1 MTSSELGEFLR
12 ARRAQLAPEDVGL
25 TSYRRRRVAGLRREE
40 VAVLAGMNSDYY
52 ARLEQGR
59 ERHPS
64 AQLLDA
70 LCRALRLDA
79 EAREHAH
86 RLAGTTPA
94 GLGAQPR
101 ETVSPLLRQLLD
113 TQAHTPAFV
122 VSPPLDLLAANTLAG
137 ALFSPFQAAD
147 NLARMTFLDPA
158 APIFFARWEQ
168 TAQATVAAL
177 RHATG
182 LTPHYPRLDE
192 LVRTLCAASPPF
204 SALWASHT
212 VWGKTHDA
220 KELVHPEVGP
230 LSLTY
235 QTFDVRGAPGQ
246 QLVIY
251 HAEPGSPGAQAL
263 TLLGTLAAT
272 AARQPPSALA

>member
-12 ARRAQLAPEDVGL
+12 AHRARLRPADVGL
-25 TSYRRRRVAGLRREE
+25 ATYGQRRVAGLRREE

-70 LCRALRLDA
+70 VCRALRLDA
-79 EAREHAH
+79 EARDHAH
-86 RLAGTTPA
+86 RLAGTAPA
-94 GLGAQPR
+94 DLAAHPC
-101 ETVSPLLRQLLD
+101 ETVAPALRQLLD
-113 TQAHTPAFV
+113 GYAHTPAFV
-122 VSPPLDLLAANTLAG
+122 LGPALDLLAANALAE
-137 ALFSPFQAAD
+137 ALFSPFEKAD

-158 APIFFARWEQ
+158 APAFFADWGRVAE
-168 TAQATVAAL
+168 ATVAAL
-177 RHATG
+177 RQSGG
-182 LTPHYPRLDE
+182 LTPRYPRLDA
-192 LVRTLCAASPPF
+192 LVRSLCAAGPEF
-204 SALWASHT
+204 GALWGSHR
-212 VWGKTHDA
+212 VRGKTHDV
-220 KELVHPEVGP
+220 KELVHDDVGP

-235 QTFDVRGAPGQ
+235 QSFDVRGAAGQ

-251 HAEPGSPGAQAL
+251 HAEPGSRSAEAL

-272 AARQPPSALA
+272 ARQSSPGPV